1 MRFMTGALVYFK
13 AAPYWL
19 DEPQNLILAP
29 GEDGRLV
36 CRANGNPK
44 PVIQWLVN
52 GEPIE
57 GGQGRLCTSLTKIL
71 AKDLMA
77 DQERQ
82 VAVGVPGTTLGVV
95 RGLRHHRTSTTCLP
109 ETRPVGP
116 CLCRLGRSCLAL
128 SGLRR
133 KDV

>member
-1 MRFMTGALVYFK
+1 MYFK

-44 PVIQWLVN
+44 PAIQWLVN

-57 GGQGRLCTSLTKIL
+57 GEQGRICTSFTKNL
-71 AKDLMA
+71 AKDLVSDHESQNCCRGA
-77 DQERQ
+77 RHLTERCVWAPASQ
-82 VAVGVPGTTLGVV
+82 HINHLLV
-95 RGLRHHRTSTTCLP
+95 
-109 ETRPVGP
+109 
-116 CLCRLGRSCLAL
+116 
-128 SGLRR
+128 
-133 KDV
+133 

>member
-1 MRFMTGALVYFK
+1 MREDAVSIVLVQQGAERRGFWVRFMTGALVYFK

-57 GGQGRLCTSLTKIL
+57 GEQGRLCTSLTKIL

-82 VAVGVPGTTLGVV
+82 RCC
-95 RGLRHHRTSTTCLP
+95 RGARHHAEHRAWAPTSQDTNHLL
-109 ETRPVGP
+109 V
-116 CLCRLGRSCLAL
+116 
-128 SGLRR
+128 
-133 KDV
+133 

>member
-71 AKDLMA
+71 AKDLVA

-82 VAVGVPGTTLGVV
+82 GCC
-95 RGLRHHRTSTTCLP
+95 RGARHHA
-109 ETRPVGP
+109 
-116 CLCRLGRSCLAL
+116 GRCAWAPASQDINHLL
-128 SGLRR
+128 
-133 KDV
+133 V